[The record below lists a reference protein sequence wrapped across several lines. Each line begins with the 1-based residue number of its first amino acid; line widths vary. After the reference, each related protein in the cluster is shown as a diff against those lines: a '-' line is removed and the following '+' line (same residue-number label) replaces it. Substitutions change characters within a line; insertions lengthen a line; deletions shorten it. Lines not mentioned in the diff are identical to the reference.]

1 MKENPLKF
9 LDNRQKNLVKKEMK
23 EEGYCV
29 LQRWTNKKGNMDY
42 RVLKDTVIVTPNKIY
57 DRIRWVF
64 KKIIQ

>member
-29 LQRWTNKKGNMDY
+29 LQRWTNKQGNMDY
-42 RVLKDTVIVTPNKIY
+42 RVLKDTVIVTPDKIY